1 MIVSKEKIKIIIL
14 SVAIYFLLIFTYV
27 YDVNSFLYSGFV
39 FDSSVLYIL
48 PRLVVSLLLLLFCVL
63 MLFSRQSQLIT
74 IVFYLIYLFYFL
86 PLLAYFSVSD
96 MIWYAFLCCSL
107 SYIALIYSIKFGSN
121 YIIKSCGGSYHIE
134 VFIIIFLLI
143 IELLVIIHAFSV
155 SHDYV
160 ISFANVYLYR
170 STYGEII
177 NSGLWGYLNA
187 MVISLISPY
196 IGVYCLFNRKYK
208 MYAFFIIMDILL
220 FSSTGHKVSLF
231 YFFLEFGLF
240 FIINKNKAI
249 SSLSQLYRLSICFFS
264 ILLFLVFLG
273 SLSTS
278 LRSWIFGLLY
288 RAFFTPAKLYNDYF
302 TFILSGYGK
311 LTYQTT
317 GASYNGMS
325 IAGAVGIY
333 NSSFAQANTGYV
345 ASAYILGGFAWVCLY
360 TCIFCI
366 LLIIANIIM
375 KSLESKSNYMF
386 LLFALPT
393 MTAFIST
400 SLSTTFLTGG
410 FFLSFII
417 ALLVLLGYKNE

>member
-14 SVAIYFLLIFTYV
+14 SVSIYFLLIFTYV
-27 YDVNSFLYSGFV
+27 YAIQSFIYAGFV
-39 FDSSVLYIL
+39 FDGSVLHIL
-48 PRLVVSLLLLLFCVL
+48 PRVVVSLLLLLFCIL
-63 MLFSRQSQLIT
+63 MLFRRESQLIT

-86 PLLAYFSVSD
+86 PLLAYFCVSD

-107 SYIALIYSIKFGSN
+107 SYIALLYSIKFGSN
-121 YIIKSCGGSYHIE
+121 YIIRPCGRDYHIE
-134 VFIIIFLLI
+134 VFIIIFLI
-143 IELLVIIHAFSV
+143 VIELLVIIHAFNV

-170 STYGEII
+170 STYGDAI
-177 NSGLWGYLNA
+177 NYGLWGYLNV

-196 IGVYCLFNRKYK
+196 IGIYFLFNRKYK
-208 MYAFFIIMDILL
+208 IYVFVIIMDILL

-231 YFFLEFGLF
+231 YFFLELGLF
-240 FIINKNKAI
+240 FIINKNKSI

-264 ILLFLVFLG
+264 ALLSLVFLG
-273 SLSTS
+273 TLSTF
-278 LRSWIFGLLY
+278 LKTWIFALLY

-302 TFILSGYGK
+302 TFILSGYGR
-311 LTYQTT
+311 LTYQTI

-325 IAGAVGIY
+325 IPGVVGIY
-333 NSSFAQANTGYV
+333 NSSFAQANTGYI
-345 ASAYILGGFAWVCLY
+345 ASAYILGGFAWVFLY
-360 TCIFCI
+360 TCIFGI

-375 KSLESKSNYMF
+375 KSLQSKSSYMF

-400 SLSTTFLTGG
+400 SLSTAFLTDG

-417 ALLVLLGYKNE
+417 TLLVLLGHRK